1 MLVNL
6 RKIAGTWIMAIF
18 SFLIIISF
26 AVWGI
31 GDIFRGRTS
40 NTVVTVGEVEISGLD
55 VSREFR
61 REMDRLRVLFGGNL
75 DSEQALRL
83 GLLDRAVDA
92 LVARTL
98 YDLDSAERGLAVGDE
113 RVLAEIKSTR
123 SFQNA
128 AGVFDP
134 GVFASTLAA
143 SGLSEEQYVAI
154 LRNDIRRGQLLGSIA
169 AAAPSPDV
177 LVEALYRHREQRR
190 VAEYFVVGRDGVG
203 DAGEPD
209 DAALAAYHEAN
220 AARFTAPEY
229 RKLTFI
235 HITAEELADEI
246 AVSEEEIEAEYDDRR
261 GALVQP
267 EKRTVDQILLG
278 DEGTAKAARERVMNG
293 EDFFA
298 VAEDLAGMDA
308 EEVALGEITRGGLV
322 EEVAGAVFDL
332 GEGDVGAPVQS
343 PFGWHVFRVTAV
355 TPERVPALAEM
366 RDEIER
372 DIARRNAVDGLYQ
385 LTNTLDDTLAG
396 GATLEEAAA
405 ELKLNLGRAEAVDS
419 NGRTPAGVHADN
431 LPKVVEFLTIAFET
445 PEGQPSLLVET
456 ARGSYFIVR
465 VDGVTAPALRPLET
479 IRDEVTVG
487 WRNAEIDKA
496 MIARARAAVER
507 IGAGEDFAE
516 VAASLGGTPEK
527 SAPVRRDGDGGE
539 GVLAPDLVDALFSRD
554 VGTPAIA
561 RAVDRRGYV
570 VARATEIVEA
580 DPAGDEAGT
589 DALSDEFRAS
599 IATDVMSQYR
609 AVLEARFPVR
619 VDRSAIDA
627 LF

>member
-6 RKIAGTWIMAIF
+6 RKIAGTWLMAIF

-40 NTVVTVGEVEISGLD
+40 NTVVTVGAVEISDLD

-61 REMDRLRVLFGGNL
+61 REMDRLRALFGGNL
-75 DSEQALRL
+75 DSEQARRL

-355 TPERVPALAEM
+355 TPERVPTFAEM

-372 DIARRNAVDGLYQ
+372 DIARRNAVDVLYR

-445 PEGQPSLLVET
+445 PEGQPSLLVES

-554 VGTPAIA
+554 VGTPAMA

>member
-98 YDLDSAERGLAVGDE
+98 YDLDSAERGLAVGDDQV
-113 RVLAEIKSTR
+113 RRAIVDTR

-527 SAPVRRDGDGGE
+527 SAPVRRDGDGGA

-561 RAVDRRGYV
+561 RAADRRGYV

>member
-75 DSEQALRL
+75 DSEQARRL

-308 EEVALGEITRGGLV
+308 EEVALGEVTRGGLV

>member
-6 RKIAGTWIMAIF
+6 RKIAGTWLMAIF

-40 NTVVTVGEVEISGLD
+40 NTVVTVGEVEISDLD

-61 REMDRLRVLFGGNL
+61 REMDRLQALFGGNL

-308 EEVALGEITRGGLV
+308 EEVALGEVTRGGLV
-322 EEVAGAVFDL
+322 EEVADAVFDL

-445 PEGQPSLLVET
+445 PEGQPSLLVES

-527 SAPVRRDGDGGE
+527 SAPVRRDGDGGA

-561 RAVDRRGYV
+561 RAADRRGYV

>member
-98 YDLDSAERGLAVGDE
+98 YDLDSAERGLAVGDDQV
-113 RVLAEIKSTR
+113 RRAIVDTR
-123 SFQNA
+123 SFHNA

-308 EEVALGEITRGGLV
+308 EEVALGEVTRGGLV
-322 EEVAGAVFDL
+322 EEVADAVFDL

-527 SAPVRRDGDGGE
+527 SAPVRRDGDGGA

-561 RAVDRRGYV
+561 RAADRRGYV